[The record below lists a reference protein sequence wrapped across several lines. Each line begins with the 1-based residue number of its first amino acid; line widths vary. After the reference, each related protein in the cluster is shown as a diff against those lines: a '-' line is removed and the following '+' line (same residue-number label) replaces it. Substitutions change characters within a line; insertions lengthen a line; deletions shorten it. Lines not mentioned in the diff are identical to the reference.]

1 MCMGPVRHGRL
12 QRKARHTIDL
22 INRIL
27 NVILYKCQV
36 NIAAVLNF
44 MNTICSGN
52 QGGEH
57 CNVEAESG
65 TLNCQVRP

>member
-1 MCMGPVRHGRL
+1 MGPVRHGRL
-12 QRKARHTIDL
+12 QRKARHTLSIRF
-22 INRIL
+22 IKSIL